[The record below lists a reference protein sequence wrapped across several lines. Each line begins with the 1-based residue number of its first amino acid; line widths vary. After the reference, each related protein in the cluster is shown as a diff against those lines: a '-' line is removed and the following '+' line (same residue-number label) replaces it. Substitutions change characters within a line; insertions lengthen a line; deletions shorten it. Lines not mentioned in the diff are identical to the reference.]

1 GFRCHE
7 DAFGRVD
14 QLDFLLTP
22 GHIGVS
28 GIFHG
33 HADGIFAVG
42 HALVDLA
49 GALGDDGVGRQLVQA
64 FLTVDLVNAIDLIIG
79 TARGGRVADDD
90 LVLPLGVEQVLP
102 ALGGFFALELFVVD
116 HDDHDVRV
124 GADPQVVGAQKALVH
139 AFGFG
144 RIVGLEV
151 VLERGHGA
159 ETGAPDHI
167 TQGVGGLGFDTL
179 HERAGAGGDTLHG
192 QI

>member
-1 GFRCHE
+1 
-7 DAFGRVD
+7 
-14 QLDFLLTP
+14 
-22 GHIGVS
+22 
-28 GIFHG
+28 
-33 HADGIFAVG
+33 
-42 HALVDLA
+42 

-116 HDDHDVRV
+116 HDDHDVRI

-192 QI
+192 QIAGLVLGNIQCNVDDLHVVRGVDDRFGSQTRGAEAHGGGSQDGRG